1 MTLDKEKKLEE
12 LVLVSGDTKFDE
24 MFNSFGYKEK
34 IKLLKNILSSLKVDL
49 ECEQEKF
56 SNSEDK
62 AIIENITKIR
72 ADYIEINGYFLE
84 IKKLEKESKMQ
95 LKREKAK
102 RVKSKV
108 KNFFKM

>member
-24 MFNSFGYKEK
+24 MFNSLGYKEK

-56 SNSEDK
+56 SNS
-62 AIIENITKIR
+62 R
-72 ADYIEINGYFLE
+72 
-84 IKKLEKESKMQ
+84 
-95 LKREKAK
+95 
-102 RVKSKV
+102 
-108 KNFFKM
+108 